1 MAVRLLI
8 ADDHDVVRHGV
19 RALLETEPGWTVCG
33 EAVNGR
39 QAVEVAVRTTPD
51 IAILD
56 VSMPE
61 LNGFEATRQIRK
73 ALPACEVL
81 IFTMHESEEVLR
93 EALAAG
99 ARGYVLKSDAGRMLL
114 AAVDALRQHKSFL
127 TPAAAEMVIADYRR
141 RDDSRARPE
150 VPRLQLTPREREVVQ
165 LLAEGKSSKGVART
179 LGISAKT
186 ADTHRTNVMRKLQL
200 HSQSELV
207 RYAIRNK
214 LIQA

>member
-1 MAVRLLI
+1 VRLLI

-99 ARGYVLKSDAGRMLL
+99 ARGYVLKSDAGRTLL

-141 RDDSRARPE
+141 RDDPRARPE

-165 LLAEGKSSKGVART
+165 LLAEGQSSKGVART